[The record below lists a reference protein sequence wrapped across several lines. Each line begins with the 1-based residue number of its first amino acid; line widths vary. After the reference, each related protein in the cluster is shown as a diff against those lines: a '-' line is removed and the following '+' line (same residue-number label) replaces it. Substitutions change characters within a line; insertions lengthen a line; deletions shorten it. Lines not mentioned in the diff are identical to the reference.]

1 MGKPQYLI
9 DTNAVIDFLN
19 NKLSIPGLN
28 FLGDVIDEIPNLS
41 VISKI
46 EILGFNTTDE
56 HYSLLTSF
64 INDSNIYDL
73 SDEIVVQTIKLR
85 KKSKIK
91 LPDAIVAATAL
102 IYDYALITRN
112 ISDFKNIEGLNV
124 INLYDL

>member
-19 NKLSIPGLN
+19 NKLPISGLN
-28 FLGDVIDEIPNLS
+28 FLGDVIDDIPNLS

-56 HYSLLTSF
+56 HYSLLTNF
-64 INDSNIYDL
+64 INDSNVYDL
-73 SDEIVVQTIKLR
+73 SDEIVVHTIELR

-102 IYDYALITRN
+102 IYNYALITRN